1 MSYKKIETNYLNGL
15 QKSKLQ
21 LFRKDT
27 ALEKT
32 PQSEERVK
40 AKNYYKM
47 ATYRLLRKAEA
58 NIKAVEKGMF
68 GVGH

>member
-1 MSYKKIETNYLNGL
+1 MTEKP
-15 QKSKLQ
+15 KL
-21 LFRKDT
+21 
-27 ALEKT
+27 LELKQVVAFGILVKT
-32 PQSEERVK
+32 PQNEERVR

-58 NIKAVEKGMF
+58 NIEAVEKGMF